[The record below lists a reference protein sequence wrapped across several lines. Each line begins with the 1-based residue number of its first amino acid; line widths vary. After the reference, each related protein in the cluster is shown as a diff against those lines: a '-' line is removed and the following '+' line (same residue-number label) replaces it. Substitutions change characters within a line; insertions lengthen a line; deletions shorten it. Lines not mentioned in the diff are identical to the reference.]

1 MKFYNHLNP
10 HILLLRLRLKKA
22 QTRPTLHYAF
32 KFTSIISPGSLKN
45 LTLSQRPRARR
56 SNNLYVKQSYVLLTW
71 MAYIRETQAAAAPKS
86 LTDGQGVDGAPVPS
100 FFIYPKKKTKFTL
113 LKAPMAHKT
122 FSQEQFIS
130 QFYQLSISFNNDFR
144 SRAVLNSANNLLFL
158 SLYIRSNQLPVE
170 TNLFFLKRLRVSL
183 TGKDPLFM
191 SLR

>member
-1 MKFYNHLNP
+1 
-10 HILLLRLRLKKA
+10 
-22 QTRPTLHYAF
+22 
-32 KFTSIISPGSLKN
+32 
-45 LTLSQRPRARR
+45 
-56 SNNLYVKQSYVLLTW
+56 